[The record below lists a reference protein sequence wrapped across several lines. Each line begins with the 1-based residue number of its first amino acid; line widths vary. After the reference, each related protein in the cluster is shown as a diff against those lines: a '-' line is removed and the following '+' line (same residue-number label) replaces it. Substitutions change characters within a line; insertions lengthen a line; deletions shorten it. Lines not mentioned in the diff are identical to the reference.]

1 MRWSTMQQN
10 RRQCW
15 GWVALAALFLVTS
28 AAPAL
33 AQFERAQISGVAKD
47 DQGGVMPGVTVTAT
61 SQATGQ
67 ASTVVTDG
75 SGFYTFASLIPG
87 KYNLV
92 AELTGF
98 KKVVRND
105 VQLDAA
111 GQIRYDVTLAAGDLT
126 EEVTVTAETQPLQT
140 DVALR
145 KTIEA
150 KDIEQIPFSGRNPIG
165 VAGLKAGVVGGSF
178 NNNSFSSLTNGGFSI
193 NGGRTSDNNITVD
206 GATAIRT
213 RAAGAAIGVQN
224 VDAIQEVQVLTGN
237 YMPEFGRSSAGQI
250 RIVTKSGGN
259 RYSGSLGYYYRD
271 DKLQANTFTRNKS
284 SNATE
289 NSGAAPFDFKQ
300 YGYAFGGPTPGLKDK
315 LFFFG
320 AQEWVNYLATNTNT
334 ATVPSMAMR
343 NGDFSELLNPSNAFY
358 GKVVTI
364 MDPLTGQ
371 PFPNNVIPTSRL
383 SANGL
388 AFLRAY
394 PTPTAGFQQGTANAV
409 ISSPNPQDQRKDN
422 IRLDYRMNN
431 KNQFTFRY
439 SRYEWTAIDS
449 FRGTFTYARTD
460 WSRPNWTTTA
470 SWTSTLTNN
479 LLNEASYNYSKD
491 QVFINVATADGAYQR
506 SKYGINY
513 PYIFP
518 DNKEINDKVPTI
530 QIGTLSTIDGGP
542 YPSSSQGPI
551 HTFAD
556 TLTWVKGRHTFKAG
570 ASLEYS
576 GEDDFD
582 QINVNSVPGGT
593 NNQNGSFNF
602 TDTRGVSA
610 GGSGNS
616 IANAALGL
624 YTDYAELG
632 QRAFTQWRSLALDTF
647 VQDSWKPTD
656 KLTLEGGVRYVLWPP
671 WYSTTNNIANFEP
684 GAYSTANAAIIN
696 PTTGRLVGGS
706 RFNGIV
712 LPGDGFLGNGND
724 LVAAQDPRVQA
735 LFNGSPRGFSE
746 THYNAFEPRGGA
758 AYALNDK
765 TVLRASAGIFH
776 TRVSLNDST
785 LLGGNPPFQPM
796 VTVSNGT
803 ADNPA
808 GVGGS
813 ATDLP
818 FGMTAQDLAFKLPTA
833 YMWSG
838 GVQREI
844 PFGFIL
850 DVTYVGRRG
859 IYLQRERNI
868 NQTALGATYANPA
881 VNVAA
886 LRPYL
891 GYGVL
896 RLSENAGSSK
906 YNSLQIS
913 ADRRYSNGL
922 KFGAAYTYGKSTDN
936 GSDNRAYVW
945 NTADDTNFYGNSNY
959 DRRHV
964 LNFYY
969 IYDLPFFK
977 TQDSLLKNLAGGWQ
991 VSGATFYRTGNPFS
1005 VTVGQDIAGIGDTS
1019 AQPYNVSGDIL
1030 SGANRNF
1037 SGAVGD
1043 GNFLFNTAAYTRPAN
1058 GTWGNQTRNQLYYP
1072 GEYQWDIALFKNFNA
1087 GGSRRIQFRAEM
1099 FNFLNHPNL
1108 NNTSGR
1114 EPNVNNPT
1122 NAGFG
1127 RITGKTDDRRDVQL
1141 SLRYIF

>member
-1 MRWSTMQQN
+1 MHSN
-10 RRQCW
+10 RGQRW
-15 GWVALAALFLVTS
+15 GWLAFAALFLVGS

-33 AQFERAQISGVAKD
+33 AQFERAQISGVVKD
-47 DQGGVMPGVTVTAT
+47 EQGGVMPGVTVTAQ
-61 SQATGQ
+61 SQNTGQ
-67 ASTVVTDG
+67 STTVVSDA
-75 SGFYTFASLIPG
+75 SGFYTLPSLLPG
-87 KYNLV
+87 KYNIT

-98 KKVVRND
+98 KKIVRND

-111 GQIRYDVTLAAGDLT
+111 GQIRYDVTLATGSLT
-126 EEVTVTAETQPLQT
+126 EEVTVTAEAQALQADT
-140 DVALR
+140 TLR
-145 KTIEA
+145 KTVEA
-150 KDIEQIPFSGRNPIG
+150 KDIEQVPFQGRNPIG

-193 NGGRTSDNNITVD
+193 NGGRTSDNNITID

-213 RAAGAAIGVQN
+213 RASGAAIGVQN

-259 RYSGSLGYYYRD
+259 RYSGSLGYYLRD
-271 DKLQANTFTRNKS
+271 DKLQANTWTRNKS
-284 SNATE
+284 SNSAE

-300 YGYAFGGPTPGLKDK
+300 YGYSFGGPTPGLKDK

-320 AQEWVNYLATNTNT
+320 AQEWVNYQATNTNT
-334 ATVPSMAMR
+334 ATVPSLAMR
-343 NGDFSELLNPSNAFY
+343 NGDFSELLNPNNTFY
-358 GKVVTI
+358 GKTVI
-364 MDPLTGQ
+364 INDPLTGQ
-371 PFPNNVIPTSRL
+371 PFPGNVIPANRL
-383 SANGL
+383 SSNGI

-394 PTPTAGFQQGTANAV
+394 PEPTAGFQAGTANRV
-409 ISSPNPQDQRKDN
+409 NSSPNPQDQRKDN

-431 KNQFTFRY
+431 SNQFTFRY
-439 SRYEWTAIDS
+439 SRYTWTAIDS
-449 FRGTFTYARTD
+449 FRGQFTYARTD

-470 SWTSTLTNN
+470 SWTSSITPS

-491 QVFINVATADGAYQR
+491 QVFINVFTGDGVYQR
-506 SKYGINY
+506 SRYGINY

-518 DNKEINDKVPTI
+518 GIKEIDDKVPTI
-530 QIGTLSTIDGGP
+530 QIAPFNDIDGGP

-551 HTFAD
+551 HTFSD
-556 TLTWVKGRHTFKAG
+556 TLTWVRGRHTFKAG
-570 ASLEYS
+570 GIIEYS

-582 QINVNSVPGGT
+582 QINVNSVQGGT
-593 NNQNGSFNF
+593 NNQNGQF
-602 TDTRGVSA
+602 TFSDTRPQGT
-610 GGSGNS
+610 GNA

-624 YTDYAELG
+624 YSAYAEIG
-632 QRAFTQWRSLALDTF
+632 QRAFTKWRSLAFDGF
-647 VQDSWKPTD
+647 VQDSWKPSE
-656 KLTLEGGVRYVLWPP
+656 KLTVEGGVRYVLWPP

-684 GAYSTANAAIIN
+684 GAYSAANAAIIN
-696 PTTGRLVGGS
+696 PATGRLVGGS

-712 LPGDGFLGNGND
+712 LPGDGFQGDGNN
-724 LVAAQDPRVQA
+724 LVVAQDPRVQA

-746 THYNAFEPRGGA
+746 THYNVLEPRGGI
-758 AYALNDK
+758 AYSVNDK
-765 TVLRASAGIFH
+765 TIVRGSAGIFH
-776 TRVSLNDST
+776 ARLGLNDST
-785 LLGGNPPFQPM
+785 LMGGNPPFQPM
-796 VTVSNGT
+796 VSVQNGS

-808 GVGGS
+808 GPGGS
-813 ATDLP
+813 GTDLP
-818 FGMTAQDLAFKLPTA
+818 FGMTAQDLTFNIPTS
-833 YMWSG
+833 YMWSA

-844 PFGFIL
+844 PFGFVL

-859 IYLQRERNI
+859 LYLQRERNI
-868 NQTALGATYANPA
+868 NQLAPGTIYLPQNQG

-896 RLSENAGSSK
+896 RMTENAGNSK
-906 YNSLQIS
+906 YNSLQLS
-913 ADRRYSNGL
+913 ADRRYSNGF
-922 KFGAAYTYGKSTDN
+922 KFGIAYTYGKSEDN
-936 GSDNRAYVW
+936 GSDNRAQVW
-945 NTADDTNFYGNSNY
+945 NTFDDTNYWGYSNF

-977 TQDSLLKNLAGGWQ
+977 EQDTLLKNLAGGWQ
-991 VSGATFYRTGNPFS
+991 ISGATFYRTGNPFS
-1005 VTVGQDIAGIGDTS
+1005 VTLGTDIAGIGDSTG
-1019 AQPYNVSGDIL
+1019 QPYNVVGDIN

-1037 SGAVGD
+1037 STAVGD
-1043 GNFLFNTAAYTRPAN
+1043 GNFLFNTAAFERPAN
-1058 GTWGNQTRNQLYYP
+1058 GTWGNEQRNQIYWP
-1072 GEYQWDIALFKNFNA
+1072 GEYQWDIALFKNFTL

-1114 EPNVNNPT
+1114 EGNVNNPT
-1122 NAGFG
+1122 SAGFG
-1127 RITGKTDDRRDVQL
+1127 RITGKTDDRRDMQL

>member
-1 MRWSTMQQN
+1 MQSN
-10 RRQCW
+10 RGQRW
-15 GWVALAALFLVTS
+15 GWLAFAALFLVGS

-33 AQFERAQISGVAKD
+33 AQFERAQISGVVKD
-47 DQGGVMPGVTVTAT
+47 EQGGVMPGVSVTAT
-61 SQATGQ
+61 SQSTGLATS
-67 ASTVVTDG
+67 AVTDS
-75 SGFYTFASLIPG
+75 SGFYTFPALNPG
-87 KYNLV
+87 KYNVV
-92 AELTGF
+92 AELSGF

-111 GQIRYDVTLAAGDLT
+111 GQIRYDVTLATGALT
-126 EEVTVTAETQPLQT
+126 EEVTVTAEAQQLQT

-150 KDIEQIPFSGRNPIG
+150 KDIEGVPFQGRNPIG

-213 RAAGAAIGVQN
+213 RASGAAIGVQN

-259 RYSGSLGYYYRD
+259 RYSGSAGYYLRD
-271 DKLQANTFTRNKS
+271 DTLQANTFTRNKS

-289 NSGAAPFDFKQ
+289 NSGPAAFDFKQ
-300 YGYAFGGPTPGLKDK
+300 YGYSLGGPMPGLKDK

-334 ATVPSMAMR
+334 ATVPSAAMR
-343 NGDFSELLNPSNAFY
+343 NGDFSELLNPANTFY
-358 GKVVTI
+358 GRVVAIT
-364 MDPLTGQ
+364 DPQTGQ
-371 PFPNNVIPTSRL
+371 PFPGNIIPAGRL
-383 SANGL
+383 SPNGI

-394 PTPTAGFQQGTANAV
+394 PAPTAGFQQGTANAV

-422 IRLDYRMNN
+422 LRLDYRLNN
-431 KNQFTFRY
+431 ANQFTFRY

-449 FRGTFTYARTD
+449 FRGQFTYARTD

-470 SWTSTLTNN
+470 SWTSSITST
-479 LLNEASYNYSKD
+479 LLNELSYNYSKD
-491 QVFINVATADGAYQR
+491 QVFINVFTADGAYKR
-506 SKYGINY
+506 STYNINY
-513 PYIFP
+513 PYLFP
-518 DNKEINDKVPTI
+518 ENKEFDDKVPTI
-530 QIGTLSTIDGGP
+530 QIPPFNDIDGGP

-551 HTFAD
+551 HTISD
-556 TLTWVKGRHTFKAG
+556 TLTWVKGRHTFKFG
-570 ASLEYS
+570 GSVEYS

-593 NNQNGSFNF
+593 NNQNGQFTFNDGR
-602 TDTRGVSA
+602 T
-610 GGSGNS
+610 GGTGNA
-616 IANAALGL
+616 IANTALGL
-624 YTDYAELG
+624 YTAYAELG
-632 QRAFTQWRSLALDTF
+632 QRAFTQWRALTFDGF
-647 VQDSWKPTD
+647 VQDSWKPSE
-656 KLTLEGGVRYVLWPP
+656 KLTIEGGVRYVIWPP

-684 GAYSTANAAIIN
+684 SAYSQANAAVIN
-696 PTTGRLVGGS
+696 PATGRLVGGS

-712 LPGDGFLGNGND
+712 LPGDGFKGDGAD

-735 LFNGSPRGFSE
+735 LFNGSPRGFSD
-746 THYNAFEPRGGA
+746 TFYNVFEPRGGLS
-758 AYALNDK
+758 YAVNDK
-765 TVLRASAGIFH
+765 TIVRGSAGIFH
-776 TRVSLNDST
+776 ARLGLNDST

-796 VTVSNGT
+796 VTVANGSV
-803 ADNPA
+803 DNPA
-808 GVGGS
+808 GPGGT

-818 FGMTAQDLAFKLPTA
+818 FGMTAQDTEFKIPTS

-838 GVQREI
+838 GIQREI
-844 PFGFIL
+844 PFGFVL

-859 IYLQRERNI
+859 LYLQRERNI
-868 NQTALGATYANPA
+868 NQLQQGATFLPQNQG

-896 RLSENAGSSK
+896 RMSENAGNSK

-936 GSDNRAYVW
+936 GSDNRALVW
-945 NTADDTNFYGNSNY
+945 NTYDDTNFYGPSNF

-977 TQDSLLKNLAGGWQ
+977 EQDTLLKNLAGGWQ

-1005 VTVGQDIAGIGDTS
+1005 VTLSSDIAGIGDTNG
-1019 AQPYNVSGDIL
+1019 QPYDVVGDIDAN
-1030 SGANRNF
+1030 ANREF
-1037 SGAVGD
+1037 SGAAGD
-1043 GNFLFNTAAYTRPAN
+1043 GNYLFNIGAFARPAN
-1058 GTWGNQTRNQLYYP
+1058 GTFGNEQRNQIFWP

-1087 GGSRRIQFRAEM
+1087 GGNRRVQFRMEM
-1099 FNFLNHPNL
+1099 FNLLNHPNL

-1114 EPNVNNPT
+1114 EGNINNPT
-1122 NAGFG
+1122 SAGFG

-1141 SLRYIF
+1141 SLRFVF